1 VIRDIW
7 RSETVLVRGEPLVL
21 VAFHST
27 MASDSSNGG
36 NNNANKNNDRLAS
49 LLKSM
54 GGGDDCDRPACDD
67 TKSALTAAL
76 QRVGGRSNNKDASSE
91 GTTRNKKQPQSVV
104 KDKTVPNGYKAC
116 PPTRDEIGVSTWSL
130 LHSMAAWYP
139 SQPSSEDK
147 QSMSNFMTALARFYP
162 CTWCATDFQKNIQL
176 SPPRTETRDDLCL
189 WLCEQHNSVN
199 DKLGKELF
207 DCTMGN
213 LDERWR
219 KSSDPDCQ
227 K

>member
-1 VIRDIW
+1 
-7 RSETVLVRGEPLVL
+7 
-21 VAFHST
+21 

-130 LHSMAAWYP
+130 LHSMV
-139 SQPSSEDK
+139 
-147 QSMSNFMTALARFYP
+147 RFYP
-162 CTWCATDFQKNIQL
+162 LTYWHT
-176 SPPRTETRDDLCL
+176 SR
-189 WLCEQHNSVN
+189 
-199 DKLGKELF
+199 KLLPTSCMCSYCVASYENVF
-207 DCTMGN
+207 IDN
-213 LDERWR
+213 
-219 KSSDPDCQ
+219 
-227 K
+227 